1 MLIEDLHDFLSEL
14 EGRSSLFKPEQ
25 LRGRLEVLDEID
37 AGFGDFNSGQFKND
51 WNERIYRRVKAIRTR
66 LEAVNAELYQSIRS
80 EIRHGAQPHAL
91 LQWIQSSENDD
102 EAGSPASDLADLAYD
117 YRDELLSGI
126 FQFCEP
132 REANL
137 HRVREMVFYQPS
149 PVRHI
154 LQLIAASALCEAD
167 VLVDL
172 GSGLGHVPLLASL
185 LTGAQSLGV
194 EVEAAYVASA
204 QQCAQSLHLNRVRFI
219 HEDARVA
226 DLSSGTVFYLYSP
239 FTGSILAAVLER
251 LRRESAYRPI
261 RICTLG
267 PCTCTIARESWLEAS
282 TLPDPGQI
290 TVFRPS
296 F

>member
-1 MLIEDLHDFLSEL
+1 MLTEDLQDFLSEL
-14 EGRSSLFKPEQ
+14 EVRSSLFKPEQ
-25 LRGRLEVLDEID
+25 LRERLEVLDEID
-37 AGFGDFNSGQFKND
+37 AGFGDFDSGQLKND
-51 WNERIYRRVKAIRTR
+51 WNERIYRRVKAIRSR

-80 EIRHGAQPHAL
+80 KIMHGAQPRAL
-91 LQWIQSSENDD
+91 LQWIQISANDD
-102 EAGSPASDLADLAYD
+102 QAGSSASDLAYD

-154 LQLIAASALCEAD
+154 LQLITASALCEAD

-204 QQCAQSLHLNRVRFI
+204 QQCAQSLDLNRVRFI
-219 HEDARVA
+219 HEDARAA

-239 FTGSILAAVLER
+239 FKGSILAAVLER
-251 LRRESAYRPI
+251 LRKESAYRPI

-267 PCTCTIARESWLEAS
+267 PCTYTVARESWLEAS

-290 TVFRPS
+290 TVFRS
-296 F
+296 SL